1 MSRYL
6 PWQSFNEFFVSIVY
20 FVQGS
25 AGIVGI
31 ASSLILREELGL
43 DFYQMGLIG
52 VAATLPWSIKPV
64 FGLLTDLVP
73 IGKFRRRPY
82 LHLGPLMGF
91 LGFIGIAL
99 QGYSFQS
106 FFLFMIFANLG
117 LSLTDVATDGF
128 VVEESND
135 ENVTR
140 LQGITQASIRTASF
154 ITSFFSGLL
163 IFAEILT
170 PHQMYFIAAAFPLI
184 TFFASFFI
192 KEKPVDKLQVF
203 QADPEDSI
211 STESTLAQYQTKN
224 FDLSLFSKG
233 YIISLMVI
241 FTLIILKLAFGQQL
255 DAYLAEN
262 LPFISGS
269 YITVI
274 LWGSFMA
281 WMVSY
286 YRKLVIMGMA
296 SKMIFLAILFIL
308 LWRINPG
315 TGSSMFFYVKDT
327 LLINEKTLGF
337 MNTIAQLGS
346 IAGVFLAVKYFDKI
360 NLRKLLTFTV
370 LLAALFSLSSF
381 AITRPEYAEWIGS
394 NWAISTLGTIIATP
408 IYFLDNLFTVI
419 ISGGE
424 WINPW
429 ATASLLNPI
438 EHFLYTQ
445 SIIDEMIFMVAYI
458 PLLKLAVLV
467 CPEKA
472 EATNYAIIASI
483 MNIGLSLSGWLS
495 GFFYN
500 YLMGIYHPTLEVSA
514 IEVDV
519 IEILIW
525 INIIT
530 SLMCLIVVPFLKTE
544 EFKRG

>member
-1 MSRYL
+1 MFKRFS
-6 PWQSFNEFFVSIVY
+6 PWHSFNEFFVSIVY

-31 ASSLILREELGL
+31 ASSLILREQLGL

-91 LGFIGIAL
+91 LGFLGIAL
-99 QGYSFQS
+99 YGFSFQS

-128 VVEESND
+128 VVEESNE
-135 ENVTR
+135 ENITR

-154 ITSFFSGLL
+154 VTSFFSGLL

-170 PHQMYFIAAAFPLI
+170 PHQMYFIAATFPLI
-184 TFFASFFI
+184 TFIASFFI
-192 KEKPVDKLQVF
+192 KEKPVDKIQLLQT
-203 QADPEDSI
+203 APEDSV
-211 STESTLAQYQTKN
+211 STESSLSQYQTKS
-224 FDLSLFSKG
+224 FDLSVFSKG
-233 YIISLMVI
+233 YIISLMII
-241 FTLIILKLAFGQQL
+241 FTLIILKLVFTQEI

-262 LPFISGS
+262 FPAISGS
-269 YITVI
+269 TITVV
-274 LWGSFMA
+274 LWGAFML
-281 WMVSY
+281 WMASY
-286 YRKLVIMGMA
+286 YHKLVKIGMA
-296 SKMIFLAILFIL
+296 SKMIFLAIFFIL

-327 LLINEKTLGF
+327 LLVDEKTIGF

-346 IAGVFLAVKYFDKI
+346 ITGVFLAVKYFDKI
-360 NLRKLLTFTV
+360 NLRKLLTITV
-370 LLAALFSLSSF
+370 VIASLFGLSSF
-381 AITRPEYAEWIGS
+381 AITRPEYAEMIGS
-394 NWAISTLGTIIATP
+394 SWIISTLGTLIATP

-419 ISGGE
+419 FTGGE
-424 WINPW
+424 WLNPW
-429 ATASLLNPI
+429 AAASALRPL
-438 EHFLYTQ
+438 EHFLYTH
-445 SIIDEMIFMVAYI
+445 SIIDELIFMIAYI

-483 MNIGLSLSGWLS
+483 MNIGLALSGWLS

-500 YLMGIYHPTLEVSA
+500 YFMGIFHPTLEVSSVQ
-514 IEVDV
+514 VDV

-530 SLMCLIVVPFLKTE
+530 SLMCLLVIPFLKTE
-544 EFKRG
+544 EFKR